1 LSLKGNTN
9 WISDRAVYAAIWQE
23 QVAFDDDDQDDDED
37 DDDDDEDY
45 DDDDDDD
52 EGALD
57 SVSSLTYISL
67 QVNMALHSEEEQM
80 QIWHSLVFHFLDLHT
95 NYHIADSKCNNNLRR
110 RCNRYDLYNK
120 MLWNYNSTFVNSH
133 TIQFQHILLSK

>member
-1 LSLKGNTN
+1 M
-9 WISDRAVYAAIWQE
+9 WYC
-23 QVAFDDDDQDDDED
+23 DDED

-80 QIWHSLVFHFLDLHT
+80 PL
-95 NYHIADSKCNNNLRR
+95 
-110 RCNRYDLYNK
+110 
-120 MLWNYNSTFVNSH
+120 
-133 TIQFQHILLSK
+133 